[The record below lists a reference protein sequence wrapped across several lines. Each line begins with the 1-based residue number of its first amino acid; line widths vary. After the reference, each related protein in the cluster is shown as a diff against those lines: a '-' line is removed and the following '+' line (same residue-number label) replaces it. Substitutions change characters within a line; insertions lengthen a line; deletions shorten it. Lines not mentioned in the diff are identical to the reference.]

1 MNKNPRP
8 EGLAVRFLFTAFVLL
23 FIAGLSGCNPNDGG
37 DKKPIPVF
45 NADTVRT
52 HIISVTEA
60 RELTRSFR
68 RGIDSFNHYCT
79 GFKDSLKFDHAEE
92 LPADVFT
99 ALLAEHNDKQ
109 GSAKG
114 IRMYYGRGPN
124 GEIKLLLVPVD
135 SLNNDMIGTIV
146 DLKPKDS
153 TKDSAKNPRERAAA
167 PSSSDD
173 GQVVDRTQRC
183 PTVCD
188 DGSSGLNQ

>member
-8 EGLAVRFLFTAFVLL
+8 EGLAVRLLFTAFVLL
-23 FIAGLSGCNPNDGG
+23 FIVGLSGCNPNDGG
-37 DKKPIPVF
+37 DRMPPF

-60 RELTRSFR
+60 RELTRNFR
-68 RGIDSFNHYCT
+68 RGIDSFNHYCAN
-79 GFKDSLKFDHAEE
+79 FKDSLKFDHAEE
-92 LPADVFT
+92 LPADVFM

-183 PTVCD
+183 PPVCD